1 MMNFISGGI
10 PGQGG
15 LPGVGGDAGPGGDGG
30 MGLEQFT
37 YTSTA
42 LPMSTESVTVA
53 VHKFGTVETSIL
65 PILLLTA
72 MMLTPVSPRSAAR
85 ELREIQGNLVT
96 LEREEIQG
104 WLDIKDRMGKR
115 VKMDKM
121 LRNSALCLLIK

>member
-1 MMNFISGGI
+1 MVASLAKAVSQEWEVM
-10 PGQGG
+10 
-15 LPGVGGDAGPGGDGG
+15 LELEEMVGWAWSN
-30 MGLEQFT
+30 LL
-37 YTSTA
+37 TSTA

>member
-1 MMNFISGGI
+1 M
-10 PGQGG
+10 
-15 LPGVGGDAGPGGDGG
+15 GGDAGPGGDGG

-37 YTSTA
+37 YFYSTA

>member
-15 LPGVGGDAGPGGDGG
+15 LPGVGGDAGAGGDGG

-37 YTSTA
+37 YFYCTSH
-42 LPMSTESVTVA
+42 E
-53 VHKFGTVETSIL
+53 HRECDCGTVETSIL

-96 LEREEIQG
+96 LEREEIRG

>member
-15 LPGVGGDAGPGGDGG
+15 LPGVGGDAGAGGDGG

-37 YTSTA
+37 YFYCTSH
-42 LPMSTESVTVA
+42 E
-53 VHKFGTVETSIL
+53 HREFGTVETSIL